1 MIPAALPYVLLIGL
15 LFGSSLLAS
24 RFSLPQF
31 GSVTFVWLRLA
42 ISLAAFAIV
51 YAAAAANRGR
61 SSRPLPLGDRALLRD
76 GLILGVFG
84 TALPMLGYISS
95 LQYQSAGVT
104 ALLITVAPALTV
116 LLAHFLLPDER
127 LTWRKVAGIGLA
139 LAGAA
144 LLVIR
149 GESGLAGIAGSP
161 IGYGL
166 VIGALLVDS
175 AMVIFT
181 RRRCS
186 TYDTFD
192 LSATRTLVAAL
203 LIAPLSLLLLGL
215 DLSAVTTAGAMGLLY
230 SAVAGTFGGLML
242 FQWVNQRY
250 GATSASLA
258 SYVLPVIAAVGGV
271 LFLGEQITPVMAA
284 GMALIIGGIVVLNR
298 AGKAAVVLPDMAGD

>member
-1 MIPAALPYVLLIGL
+1 PAALPYVLLIGL

-42 ISLAAFAIV
+42 ISLGAFAAV
-51 YAAAAANRGR
+51 YAAAAKRGR

-76 GLILGVFG
+76 GLILGIFG

-127 LTWRKVAGIGLA
+127 LTWRKAAGIGLA

-161 IGYGL
+161 IG
-166 VIGALLVDS
+166 
-175 AMVIFT
+175 
-181 RRRCS
+181 
-186 TYDTFD
+186 
-192 LSATRTLVAAL
+192 
-203 LIAPLSLLLLGL
+203 
-215 DLSAVTTAGAMGLLY
+215 
-230 SAVAGTFGGLML
+230 
-242 FQWVNQRY
+242 
-250 GATSASLA
+250 
-258 SYVLPVIAAVGGV
+258 
-271 LFLGEQITPVMAA
+271 
-284 GMALIIGGIVVLNR
+284 
-298 AGKAAVVLPDMAGD
+298 